1 MPMNAT
7 TPATPGPFHQITRT
21 PMSLVRRASPR
32 MYNQTLFDALMYSI
46 VGSSTEVANCGCSS
60 DSRSRARSTS
70 EEQIQQAST
79 PPVLNREMQQMD
91 VMYVGSQFWDF
102 NEDA

>member
-1 MPMNAT
+1 
-7 TPATPGPFHQITRT
+7 
-21 PMSLVRRASPR
+21 MSLVRRASPR

-60 DSRSRARSTS
+60 DSRSQARSTP